1 MATERRP
8 VLHIKTMA
16 ELVDV
21 RRSRTSAGALLE
33 LAMLEMEKQRLK
45 KEMLRAESRSAEIA
59 TRMHEIETKQ
69 VRLQSFV
76 ERPVMDFPS
85 VPGSPSIG
93 PAPALP
99 IFTAPTDGF
108 KRRALAY

>member
-1 MATERRP
+1 MAIERRA

-45 KEMLRAESRSAEIA
+45 KEMLRAESRGAEIA
-59 TRMHEIETKQ
+59 TRMQEIETKQ

-76 ERPVMDFPS
+76 ERPVMDYPS
-85 VPGSPSIG
+85 VPSRSSLGA
-93 PAPALP
+93 APALP
-99 IFTAPTDGF
+99 IFSAPTDGL

>member
-1 MATERRP
+1 MATEKRG
-8 VLHIKTMA
+8 VTHIKTMA
-16 ELVDV
+16 ALVDA

-45 KEMLRAESRSAEIA
+45 KEMLRAESRAAEIA

-69 VRLQSFV
+69 CRLQSFV
-76 ERPVMDFPS
+76 ERAEIDFPTAQGAS
-85 VPGSPSIG
+85 SPGA
-93 PAPALP
+93 APAFP
-99 IFTAPTDGF
+99 IFTAPTDGL

>member
-1 MATERRP
+1 MATDKRG
-8 VLHIKTMA
+8 VMHIKTMA

-33 LAMLEMEKQRLK
+33 LSMLEMEKQRLK
-45 KEMLRAESRSAEIA
+45 KEMVRAENRGAEIA
-59 TRMHEIETKQ
+59 TRMREIETKQ
-69 VRLQSFV
+69 CRLQSFV

-85 VPGSPSIG
+85 AQSSTAPGA
-93 PAPALP
+93 APPLP
-99 IFTAPTDGF
+99 IFTAPTDGL